1 MTRIRKPIPKN
12 QSEITQEAVGVPY
25 IKNEGKPISETQFT
39 LNRGENL
46 SMRGDETKLISVG
59 LQDIDEAVMYYFN
72 NIIKP
77 TVIQDGNRVAVRT
90 IYASPER
97 WKSVQAD
104 GFYRDSNNQ
113 IVVPLIAF
121 KRDNI
126 EKVRTLG
133 NKLDGNF
140 AALYQVTG
148 TSYNPRNQYDNF
160 SVLNNRIPS
169 KQYYVTV
176 VPDYITVTYSCVV
189 FTNYVEQNNK
199 IIEAIEYASDSYW
212 GQPNRWKFKAF
223 IDNFATTI
231 NIENGADRAAKST
244 FNIRL
249 NGYLI
254 PDVVNRDLTDA
265 RNKFYT
271 KSQVIFDMEVVDT
284 TGGVSDFEKFQ
295 NKAAAKNS
303 TGATSFIGG
312 GINVTN
318 NVSPALNTAEVSYL
332 NTNKLKTAD
341 TVTAP
346 NTAIFTGVSVLQPP
360 AGSTLPPTSIDN
372 FSFYING
379 VNVAASFVTFLESG
393 GNVTL
398 TFDTAGMGY
407 TLVPADE
414 VIAIGKFN

>member
-1 MTRIRKPIPKN
+1 MC
-12 QSEITQEAVGVPY
+12 S
-25 IKNEGKPISETQFT
+25 
-39 LNRGENL
+39 
-46 SMRGDETKLISVG
+46 
-59 LQDIDEAVMYYFN
+59 
-72 NIIKP
+72 
-77 TVIQDGNRVAVRT
+77 
-90 IYASPER
+90 
-97 WKSVQAD
+97 
-104 GFYRDSNNQ
+104 
-113 IVVPLIAF
+113 
-121 KRDNI
+121 
-126 EKVRTLG
+126 
-133 NKLDGNF
+133 
-140 AALYQVTG
+140 
-148 TSYNPRNQYDNF
+148 
-160 SVLNNRIPS
+160 
-169 KQYYVTV
+169 
-176 VPDYITVTYSCVV
+176 
-189 FTNYVEQNNK
+189 
-199 IIEAIEYASDSYW
+199 SDL
-212 GQPNRWKFKAF
+212 
-223 IDNFATTI
+223 
-231 NIENGADRAAKST
+231 RAAKST